1 MTTTPTAD
9 QAATSPAGSLVVP
22 FGWPCCDLF
31 RPFSEAE
38 RWKAYEWAKQQR
50 SLLEQQG
57 WTHQEPYDQFVQ
69 RITAELEI

>member
-9 QAATSPAGSLVVP
+9 QIARRLPGGFVVP

-38 RWKAYEWAKQQR
+38 RCLAYEWAKQQR
-50 SLLEQQG
+50 ALLEQQG
-57 WTHQEPYDQFVQ
+57 WTHEEPYDQFVQ